1 MNSLPRDYTGEMA
14 GVATALLWTATSL
27 LFSVAGRRIGPTAV
41 NLTRLSFAIVLLAIT
56 HRAWS
61 GNWVPDVGARQV
73 AFLAVSGA
81 IGLAIGDQALFHA
94 FLDIGPRL
102 STLIMTTSPIFAA
115 SFGYMVLG
123 ESLGRLGLVGMV
135 MTIGGVSWAV
145 LERRPRPVAGAPS
158 RTARG
163 VALALVG
170 AVCQGGGL
178 LLSKQGMGHGWLP
191 AGERLDPQAATLVRV
206 VFAALAMMP
215 IVAIRHQLIRRRRSV
230 PSPEPKRSDR
240 IGYVLACCGAVAGPY
255 LGVWMSL
262 VAGDRA
268 PIGVAQTL
276 CSMTP
281 IFILPAVAIIHRE
294 PVSLRAV
301 AGALVAVGGCAVLF
315 VR

>member
-1 MNSLPRDYTGEMA
+1 MNTVPRDYTGETA

-27 LFSVAGRRIGPTAV
+27 LFSAAGRRIGPTAV
-41 NLTRLSFAIVLLAIT
+41 NLSRLSFAIVLLGIT
-56 HRAWS
+56 HRIWS

-73 AFLAVSGA
+73 AFLAASGA

-94 FLDIGPRL
+94 FIDIGPRL

-115 SFGYMVLG
+115 WFGYMVLG
-123 ESLGRLGLVGMV
+123 ESLGRLGLVGMS
-135 MTIGGVSWAV
+135 MTIGGVAWAV
-145 LERRPRPVAGAPS
+145 LERRPQPTAGTPS

-163 VALALVG
+163 VVLALIG

-191 AGERLDPQAATLVRV
+191 ADARLDPQAATLVRV
-206 VFAALAMMP
+206 VFATLAMMP
-215 IVAIRHQLIRRRRSV
+215 IIAVRHQMIRRRPPVALLTPRRV
-230 PSPEPKRSDR
+230 DR
-240 IGYVLACCGAVAGPY
+240 TGYMLACCGAVAGPF

-268 PIGVAQTL
+268 PIGIAQTL

-294 PVSLRAV
+294 RVSPRAI
-301 AGALVAVGGCAVLF
+301 AGALLAVGGCAVLF